1 MSWGVANSEN
11 WDLNNSFSAFFS
23 FYLVRPSSYYLC
35 CSWHPHHSTCTTMCI
50 TSGRNTTRVEPENI
64 WLGNRF
70 VNFYAPWQGHP
81 LQEIGSKLGYTRRDL
96 FCICVHGHWLSTA
109 CTTGAKKNSFAK
121 SIGCKNILLWSITRM
136 TIGGKLSGR
145 KDLGRIGG
153 VCRWR
158 TEQKR
163 AIASGGSDSRLELL
177 RERDNLCY

>member
-1 MSWGVANSEN
+1 MCTIGILATWAGSLSELFVWVPGPVSLRFLHHAVHTLFAHCVMSWGVANSEN

-96 FCICVHGHWLSTA
+96 FCICVHGHWLSTD
-109 CTTGAKKNSFAK
+109 CTTGAKKTA
-121 SIGCKNILLWSITRM
+121 LPR
-136 TIGGKLSGR
+136 
-145 KDLGRIGG
+145 
-153 VCRWR
+153 V
-158 TEQKR
+158 
-163 AIASGGSDSRLELL
+163 
-177 RERDNLCY
+177 